1 MYLRSALNQRILDS
15 LDRNDTGALAAVL
28 EEHKRTSGVVALELQ
43 LYDYLQPSYPPSIID
58 AHNIPGLILIPN
70 YLSLYELARLEEQLV
85 DYPLT
90 NTRGIEPRRVYYGQS
105 TEAKY
110 YKTPALLKG
119 LLSQMQKRAGTN
131 LTRKSFNQVCVT
143 EYKPKQQR
151 SFCID
156 SPQIYG
162 NLTACFVIG
171 LQPEIS
177 FKLGTMIK
185 HIKIDSRTLC
195 ILTGAARY
203 EWCYS
208 IKNNTNSI
216 KHSIIF
222 RSCDSPEDLAG

>member
-1 MYLRSALNQRILDS
+1 MYPRTINQRMLEC
-15 LDRNDTGALAAVL
+15 LDRNDMGALEQVL
-28 EEHKRTSGVVALELQ
+28 EEHRRTGGEVALTLQ
-43 LYDYLQPSYPPSIID
+43 LSDYLEPTHPPAVFD
-58 AHNIPGLILIPN
+58 AHGIPGLILIPN

-90 NTRGIEPRRVYYGQS
+90 NTRSIEPRRIYYGQS
-105 TEAKY
+105 TDAPY
-110 YKTPALLKG
+110 LKTPSMLKG
-119 LLSQMQKRAGTN
+119 LLTLMHKRIGTTGTMPS
-131 LTRKSFNQVCVT
+131 LPFNQVCVT

-162 NLTACFVIG
+162 PQTVCLVIG
-171 LQPEIS
+171 SNPEIS
-177 FKLGTMIK
+177 FKLGSMIK

-195 ILTGAARY
+195 ILTRAARS

-216 KHSIIF
+216 KHSVIF
-222 RSCDSPEDLAG
+222 RSCNLAG